1 MTRTFVFTAMGAVL
15 LSTTAMAQVSGATS
29 PQAGSSYTMGA
40 QPGSIPPL
48 DAPARGLPVTDTP
61 QAGKVVVLGEGIG
74 ARRLA
79 EERRMEQQM
88 TTGIAGSTAGT
99 GAAMTG
105 SSIAGGNMADQDRA
119 ARMAPVASAADFVN
133 RAAQSDLYEI
143 ASSRMAVDRATTEP
157 VRQFARHM
165 IMDHTATSE
174 LVKTQ
179 ARASG
184 LEPPAQPD
192 LDQQQK
198 LSQLQGLRGVAFDRM
213 YVNQQVLA
221 HREAVDLYG
230 TVARSTDPDLQPY
243 RSLAQQTLPKL
254 QQHLNQIE
262 GIAASAPLA
271 SVR

>member
-15 LSTTAMAQVSGATS
+15 LSTTAMAQVGGATS
-29 PQAGSSYTMGA
+29 PQAGSSYTMGT
-40 QPGSIPPL
+40 PSGGIPPL

-61 QAGKVVVLGEGIG
+61 QGGKVVVLGEGIG

-88 TTGIAGSTAGT
+88 ATGIAGSTAGT

-105 SSIAGGNMADQDRA
+105 SSIGGGSTADQDRA

-133 RAAQSDLYEI
+133 RASQSDLFEI
-143 ASSRMAVDRATTEP
+143 TSSRMAVDRATTEP

-165 IMDHTATSE
+165 IMDHTTTSE